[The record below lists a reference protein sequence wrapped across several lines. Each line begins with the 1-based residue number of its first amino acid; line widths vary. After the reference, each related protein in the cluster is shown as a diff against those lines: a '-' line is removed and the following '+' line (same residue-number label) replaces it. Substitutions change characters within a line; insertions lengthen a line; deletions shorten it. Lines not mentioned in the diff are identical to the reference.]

1 MRVVMGRIELT
12 PEEDAA
18 LTEAHIIVAER
29 AKKENGNYSD
39 EMLEWWLLARL
50 NTGQSTK
57 ELLEWARTAPFHQ
70 GRKVKRGYA

>member
-1 MRVVMGRIELT
+1 MHVVMGRIELT

-39 EMLEWWLLARL
+39 EMLE
-50 NTGQSTK
+50 
-57 ELLEWARTAPFHQ
+57 
-70 GRKVKRGYA
+70 

>member
-50 NTGQSTK
+50 NTGQSTE
-57 ELLEWARTAPFHQ
+57 ELLEWARTAPFQ
-70 GRKVKRGYA
+70 PERKLMRGYA

>member
-18 LTEAHIIVAER
+18 LTEAHKIVSER

-39 EMLEWWLLARL
+39 EMLEWWLLGRL
-50 NTGQSTK
+50 NAGQSTE
-57 ELLEWARTAPFHQ
+57 ELLEWARTAPFQ
-70 GRKVKRGYA
+70 PERKLKRGYA

>member
-29 AKKENGNYSD
+29 AKKENSNYSD

-57 ELLEWARTAPFHQ
+57 ELLERARTAPFQ
-70 GRKVKRGYA
+70 PERKLMRGYA

>member
-18 LTEAHIIVAER
+18 LTEAHIIVAKR

-50 NTGQSTK
+50 NTGQSTE
-57 ELLEWARTAPFHQ
+57 ELLEWARTAPFQ
-70 GRKVKRGYA
+70 PERKLMRGYA

>member
-39 EMLEWWLLARL
+39 EMLEWWLLGRL
-50 NTGQSTK
+50 NAGQSTE
-57 ELLEWARTAPFHQ
+57 ELLEWARTAPFQ
-70 GRKVKRGYA
+70 PERKLMRGYA